1 MPDWSLY
8 LIRCRDGKLYTGI
21 STDVPERVE
30 RHGGRGGAKF
40 TRGKGPFDLAFCHL
54 VGSRSLASRL
64 EYRVKSLRKID
75 KERLVQGDLA
85 LGDLLSGEE
94 D

>member
-21 STDVPERVE
+21 STDVQERLE

-75 KERLVQGDLA
+75 KERLVLGELA
-85 LGDLLSGEE
+85 LADLFADEGE
-94 D
+94 